1 MDSTMSSN
9 SVEISYENTFFLGEK
24 KKKGGRLL
32 GTSIGYLRSSI
43 G

>member
-24 KKKGGRLL
+24 KKKGREV
-32 GTSIGYLRSSI
+32 TWNKYRIPKE
-43 G
+43 

>member
-9 SVEISYENTFFLGEK
+9 SVEISYENTFFLGER
-24 KKKGGRLL
+24 KKGGRLL